1 MGRLNHHSKERIVKL
16 KEEGYKPSQIL
27 RILEGEGVEISRV
40 GLWKFLE
47 RFKQNQ
53 TLSTAP
59 PQRKQSVPTD
69 VLNFIDRQMESN
81 DELKLLC
88 IYIDCAELYGISEQ
102 NFNPAGRDFYPVGRD
117 TGLLTF
123 LWSVP

>member
-27 RILEGEGVEISRV
+27 RILEGEGVE
-40 GLWKFLE
+40 
-47 RFKQNQ
+47 
-53 TLSTAP
+53 
-59 PQRKQSVPTD
+59 
-69 VLNFIDRQMESN
+69 
-81 DELKLLC
+81 LLC

-102 NFNPAGRDFYPVGRD
+102 NFNPAGFLSRGTGFPSRGSRPAGRD

-123 LWSVP
+123 PWSVLYSSCP